1 MLKSDQINELAAAL
15 SVAQGKL
22 GAASFD
28 ARNGFLNNEYATIGS
43 FIETAKP
50 VMAECGLAVS
60 QSVTGTGDAVGVTT
74 VLMHASGQWIE
85 DTVTL
90 PLGDEKGKSRAQVA
104 GSIVTYLRRYA
115 YQSILGMYSA
125 DDDDDGGGGHR
136 QAVQRPQART
146 ATPQTVKASAPAAEP
161 EPAYN
166 KQAREIVLAD
176 VRTKLQAAGATLRKL
191 HPSDID
197 TKEKLEYEIE
207 IHKNELDR
215 RNAVA
220 KHTAQPATQAA

>member
-1 MLKSDQINELAAAL
+1 MLKSDKINELAAAL

-50 VMAECGLAVS
+50 VLAECGLAVS

-90 PLGDEKGKSRAQVA
+90 PVSDEKGKSRAQVA

-136 QAVQRPQART
+136 QAVQRPVARSL
-146 ATPQTVKASAPAAEP
+146 PQSPANVTAPAAEP
-161 EPAYN
+161 ERPYN
-166 KQAREIVLAD
+166 RQAREIVLRDLRAAL
-176 VRTKLQAAGATLRKL
+176 KAAGGTPGALY
-191 HPSDID
+191 PSAID
-197 TKEKLEYEIE
+197 TPDKLEHEIE
-207 IHKNELDR
+207 LAKQELER
-215 RNAVA
+215 QGIVA
-220 KHTAQPATQAA
+220 KHQAA